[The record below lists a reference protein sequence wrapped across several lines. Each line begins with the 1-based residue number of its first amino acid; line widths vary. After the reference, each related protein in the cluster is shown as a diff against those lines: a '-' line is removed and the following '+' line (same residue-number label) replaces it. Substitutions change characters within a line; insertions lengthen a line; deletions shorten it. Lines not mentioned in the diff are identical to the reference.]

1 MTSALLILLIV
12 VLYSFQTLFCTLYT
26 NKYTGKAENASPV
39 FCVLESIAIAAFT
52 WVWIGFKFEV
62 SPMTLLFGVLNAV
75 ALYGYNTSLIKAGA
89 TGSYAFLNV
98 AQLFGGILVPLLYTT
113 VFLGDALRWY
123 QLAAIALMLV
133 SFVLMNLKEIKGEK
147 GVERK
152 KTPWTYY
159 LFCAILFLC
168 NGMYGTFLKMQSD
181 YNESQKNEMV
191 IITYGLMGVIAFIQL
206 AFKEKKDIFKSFK
219 VNKKAVLPLILCLVS
234 AALAINVLVTVIPM
248 VNTAVL
254 YTVENGGVLMLAAL
268 YSFIFFKEKPQIST
282 ILGMVIAAVS
292 ITVLSI

>member
-12 VLYSFQTLFCTLYT
+12 VLYSFQTLFCTMYT
-26 NKYTGKAENASPV
+26 NKYLGKPENASPV
-39 FCVLESIAIAAFT
+39 FCVLESIAIALFT
-52 WVWIGFKFEV
+52 WAWIGFKFEL
-62 SPMTLLFGVLNAV
+62 SPLTILFGVLNAV

-89 TGSYAFLNV
+89 QGSYAFLNV
-98 AQLFGGILVPLLYTT
+98 AQLFGGILIPLLYTT
-113 VFLGDALRWY
+113 VFLGDVLRWY
-123 QLAAIALMLV
+123 QLVAIAMMLV
-133 SFVLMNLKEIKGEK
+133 SFVLMNLKEIKVKKGE
-147 GVERK
+147 ERK

-159 LFCAILFLC
+159 LFCAILFVC

-191 IITYGLMGVIAFIQL
+191 ILTYGIMGVIAFIQL
-206 AFKEKKDIFKSFK
+206 AFKEKKDTFKAFK
-219 VNKKAVLPLILCLVS
+219 LSKKAVLPLVLCLLS

-254 YTVENGGVLMLAAL
+254 YTVENGGVLILAAV
-268 YSFIFFKEKPQIST
+268 YSFIFFKEKPQLST
-282 ILGMVIAAVS
+282 ILGIITATVS

>member
-12 VLYSFQTLFCTLYT
+12 VLYSFQTLFCTMYT
-26 NKYTGKAENASPV
+26 NKYPSKPENASPV
-39 FCVLESIAIAAFT
+39 FCVLESIAIALFT
-52 WVWIGFKFEV
+52 WAWIGFKFEL

-89 TGSYAFLNV
+89 KGSYAFLNV

-113 VFLGDALRWY
+113 VFLGDDLRWY
-123 QLAAIALMLV
+123 QLAAIVMMLV
-133 SFVLMNLKEIKGEK
+133 SFVLMNLKELKTTKGE
-147 GVERK
+147 ERK

-159 LFCAILFLC
+159 LFCAILFIC
-168 NGMYGTFLKMQSD
+168 NGMYGTLLKMQSD

-191 IITYGLMGVIAFIQL
+191 IITYGIMGVIALIQL
-206 AFKEKKDIFKSFK
+206 AFKEKKDTLKAFKI
-219 VNKKAVLPLILCLVS
+219 NKKAALPLVLCLAS

-254 YTVENGGVLMLAAL
+254 YTVENGGVLILAAM
-268 YSFIFFKEKPQIST
+268 YSFIFFKEKPQLST
-282 ILGMVIAAVS
+282 ILGIIAATVS

>member
-12 VLYSFQTLFCTLYT
+12 VLYSFQTLFCTMYT
-26 NKYTGKAENASPV
+26 NKYPGKPENASPV
-39 FCVLESIAIAAFT
+39 FCVLESIAIALFT
-52 WVWIGFKFEV
+52 WAWIGFKFEV

-75 ALYGYNTSLIKAGA
+75 ALYGYNTSLIQASSK
-89 TGSYAFLNV
+89 GSYAFMNV

-123 QLAAIALMLV
+123 QLVAIAFMLV
-133 SFVLMNLKEIKGEK
+133 SFVLMNLKEFKTAKGE
-147 GVERK
+147 ERK

-159 LFCAILFLC
+159 LFCGILFLC

-191 IITYGLMGVIAFIQL
+191 IITYGIMGVIAFIQL
-206 AFKEKKDIFKSFK
+206 AFKEKKDTLKAFKI
-219 VNKKAVLPLILCLVS
+219 NKNAVLPLILCLVS
-234 AALAINVLVTVIPM
+234 AALAINVLVMVIPM

-268 YSFIFFKEKPQIST
+268 YSFIFFKEKPQLST
-282 ILGMVIAAVS
+282 ILGMVLATVS
-292 ITVLSI
+292 ITVLSL